1 MILRLQNLRRV
12 SLILMIGTFAANLS
26 GQGKQSDSV
35 GLALAR
41 AQQYLSQNK
50 PDLAMWEYKS
60 ILSADPNNVQVQA
73 NLGVLLFS
81 ANRCAEAKEHLSK
94 ALAVKPGMDKIPI
107 LLGVCEK
114 REGRL
119 QEAQRDLEASL
130 ASTTDVKIRVLAE
143 ENLVDIYYEQGDLQ
157 RASRMTEDLLKNDP
171 KNPDVIYMV
180 YRTHSDI
187 AERARKALA
196 VLAPDSARMHEM
208 MAQHFINEGDATD
221 AIAQYERA
229 LVIDSQLPG
238 ASYELAEAILVDS
251 KSVESLDRAT
261 ALLKKAL
268 AQDPRN
274 ADAEAKL
281 GEIAALQN
289 DSTTAEAHFA
299 RALALDANELNALK
313 GMADIARRA
322 GDNERAKEY
331 LLCASRIDPLDATLH
346 YQLSQLYR
354 KANQLDEAKQEL
366 EIFRMTQDLKKKTE
380 LIEQRVTR

>member
-1 MILRLQNLRRV
+1 
-12 SLILMIGTFAANLS
+12 MIGTFAANLS

-50 PDLAMWEYKS
+50 PDLAMREYKS

-73 NLGVLLFS
+73 NLGVLLFF

-94 ALAVKPGMDKIPI
+94 ALAVKPGMDKIPA

-274 ADAEAKL
+274 AGAEAKL

-331 LLCASRIDPLDATLH
+331 LLCASRVDPLDATLH

-354 KANQLDEAKQEL
+354 KANQLDEAKQEM

>member
-1 MILRLQNLRRV
+1 MILCLQNLRRV
-12 SLILMIGTFAANLS
+12 SLILIIGTFAANLS

-35 GLALAR
+35 DLALAR
-41 AQQYLSQNK
+41 AQQYLSQSK
-50 PDLAMWEYKS
+50 PDLAMREYKS
-60 ILSADPNNVQVQA
+60 ILSEDPNNVQVQA
-73 NLGVLLFS
+73 NLGVLLFF

-94 ALAVKPGMDKIPI
+94 ALAIKPGMDKIPA

-130 ASTTDVKIRVLAE
+130 ASTKDVKIRVLAE
-143 ENLVDIYYEQGDLQ
+143 ENLVDIYYEQGDFQ
-157 RASRMTEDLLKNDP
+157 QASRMTEDLLKNDP

-180 YRTHSDI
+180 YRIHSDI

-196 VLAPDSARMHEM
+196 VLAPDSARMHEI
-208 MAQHFINEGDATD
+208 MAQHFINEGNATD

-229 LVIDSQLPG
+229 LVIDPQLPG

-261 ALLKKAL
+261 TLLKKAL

-274 ADAEAKL
+274 AGAEAKL

-313 GMADIARRA
+313 GMADIAKLA
-322 GDNERAKEY
+322 GDNEKAKEY
-331 LLCASRIDPLDATLH
+331 LLCASRVDPLDATLH

-354 KANQLDEAKQEL
+354 NANQMDEAKREM
-366 EIFRMTQDLKKKTE
+366 EIFRITQDLKKKTE

>member
-1 MILRLQNLRRV
+1 LCLRNLRGV

-26 GQGKQSDSV
+26 GQGKQSDSFAP
-35 GLALAR
+35 ALAR

-50 PDLAMWEYKS
+50 PDLAMREYKF
-60 ILSADPNNVQVQA
+60 ILLEDPNNVQVQA
-73 NLGVLLFS
+73 NLGVLLFF

-94 ALAVKPGMDKIPI
+94 ALAIQPGMDKIPA
-107 LLGVCEK
+107 LLSVCEK

-119 QEAQRDLEASL
+119 QEAQRDLEASI
-130 ASTTDVKIRVLAE
+130 ASTKDVKTRVLAE

-157 RASRMTEDLLKNDP
+157 QASRVAEDLLKNDP
-171 KNPDVIYMV
+171 KNPDVIYIV
-180 YRTHSDI
+180 YRIHSDI

-196 VLAPDSARMHEM
+196 VLAPDSARMHEI

-238 ASYELAEAILVDS
+238 VRYELAEAILVDS

-268 AQDPRN
+268 ALDPRN
-274 ADAEAKL
+274 AGAEAEL
-281 GEIAALQN
+281 GEIAAIQN
-289 DSTTAEAHFA
+289 DSAAAEAHFA
-299 RALALDANELNALK
+299 RALALDAKQLNALR
-313 GMADIARRA
+313 GMADIAKLA
-322 GDNERAKEY
+322 EDNEKAKVY
-331 LLCASRIDPLDATLH
+331 LLRASRVDPLDATLH

-354 KANQLDEAKQEL
+354 KANLMDDAKREMDN
-366 EIFRMTQDLKKKTE
+366 FRMIQDLKKKTE
-380 LIEQRVTR
+380 LMEQRVKP